1 VAFVTTPGENSTDY
15 IGSDNVDVL
24 FVLNDNSGKISVDAK
39 KGNDIVDLTN
49 ETGVVGNAEVK
60 LGEGADILTMGAND
74 TGNNRLSGSTVN
86 GGPGNDNITTEGA
99 LSTKI
104 RGNENDDDFFLTSNY
119 TNTTLNGNAGVDS
132 FTIGVSATNRG
143 GTIQLSNSKIKGG
156 SDNDGQ
162 MDFTDGTILGVD
174 SVIQG
179 GKGLDTISIGTL
191 ASGLSN
197 FRVSGGADN
206 DTIAVNNTNGSA
218 DGAEYNGADGED
230 AINFTDTNSGNAV
243 TKGGNG
249 NDRFTFGAANG
260 FTVRGAV
267 ITSAAGSGSINAA
280 GEAGDDTFVVNSVTT
295 NTLTAGAAAA
305 TAKSGGGKHKLTGG
319 AGSDSYLIENG
330 EAIIVA
336 NAGITDVDREKLT
349 IVINSVSESAATTS
363 GTSTKHDSFTGAPID
378 NSSAA
383 AVAAGGGQNAIN
395 AYRGYGDVIDIKSGG
410 TGEELVGNRLNSDEV
425 TNNGALADAA
435 STNYGALK
443 GALDGNLT
451 ASVSNVNNTNT
462 GRISLQMV
470 QVFNATTTTLNGYY
484 AILNNTNTI
493 LDAGDMMFTMAT
505 DSVAA
510 NANDA
515 AATAEL
521 AQIASAI
528 EAGF

>member
-24 FVLNDNSGKISVDAK
+24 FVLNDNSGKIAVDAK

-74 TGNNRLSGSTVN
+74 TSNNRLSGSTVN

-99 LSTKI
+99 VSTKI

-119 TNTTLNGNAGVDS
+119 TDVTINGNAGVDS
-132 FTIGVSATNRG
+132 FTIGVSSTQRG
-143 GTIQLSNSKIKGG
+143 GTVQLSNTKIKGG

-162 MDFTDGTILGVD
+162 MDFSDGTLLAVD

-230 AINFTDTNSGNAV
+230 AINFTDTNSADAA

-249 NDRFTFGAANG
+249 NDRITIGTVATPAA
-260 FTVRGAV
+260 AV
-267 ITSAAGSGSINAA
+267 LAPVAAAAVNFSAGSGKITAA
-280 GEAGDDTFVVNSVTT
+280 GEAGDDTFVINSIVGVQAG
-295 NTLTAGAAAA
+295 TAS
-305 TAKSGGGKHKLTGG
+305 SGGGKHTLTGG
-319 AGSDSYLIENG
+319 AGSDSYFIQN
-330 EAIIVA
+330 AVTA
-336 NAGITDVDREKLT
+336 NANALTNDVDRSALT
-349 IVINSVSESAATTS
+349 IRINSVSESAATTS
-363 GTSTKHDSFTGAPID
+363 GTSATFDSFTGAPID

-383 AVAAGGGQNAIN
+383 AVAGVPQ
-395 AYRGYGDVIDIKSGG
+395 YYGFADIIDIKSGG

-425 TNNGALADAA
+425 VNNGALADAA
-435 STNYGALK
+435 STTFAALK

-451 ASVSNVNNTNT
+451 ASQSNFNNTNT

-510 NANDA
+510 NGNDA